1 MLLKRQISMGLNPAV
16 PSPLSHGPGEDG
28 GTGREPV
35 ASSVTVAEQAAAVA
49 ALYQASALG
58 MVRLAYV
65 MIGDLSAAEDIVQDA
80 FCGLYRRWSHLH
92 NPDKAL
98 SYVRSS
104 VLNACR
110 SALRRK
116 RPEVCG
122 EAPANDPDQLQA
134 QWSGEEAA
142 ITEERRRT
150 VMAALRTLPDRQR
163 EVLVLRFYLDLSEAQ
178 IAAQMGI
185 GQSTVRSSAH
195 RAIAALSRTLKN
207 LEETP

>member
-35 ASSVTVAEQAAAVA
+35 ASPVTVAEQAAAVA

-80 FCGLYRRWSHLH
+80 FCGLYRRWTHLH

-116 RPEVCG
+116 RPELCG
-122 EAPANDPDQLQA
+122 EAPVRPGSIAGAMVRRGSSDHR
-134 QWSGEEAA
+134 GAA
-142 ITEERRRT
+142 
-150 VMAALRTLPDRQR
+150 PDRHGG
-163 EVLVLRFYLDLSEAQ
+163 
-178 IAAQMGI
+178 AAY
-185 GQSTVRSSAH
+185 
-195 RAIAALSRTLKN
+195 AAG
-207 LEETP
+207 PAA

>member
-1 MLLKRQISMGLNPAV
+1 MRQISMGLNPAV
-16 PSPLSHGPGEDG
+16 PSPLSHGPGEEC
-28 GTGREPV
+28 GTGREPAASPV
-35 ASSVTVAEQAAAVA
+35 AVAEQAAAVTA
-49 ALYQASALG
+49 IYRSSALG
-58 MVRLAYV
+58 MIRLAYV

-80 FCGLYRRWSHLH
+80 FCGLYRRWMHLE

-116 RPEVCG
+116 RPELSG
-122 EAPANDPDQLQA
+122 EASASDLDRLLV

-150 VMAALRTLPDRQR
+150 VMAALRTLPARQR

-178 IAAQMGI
+178 IAAQMAI
-185 GQSTVRSSAH
+185 GQSTVRSTAH
-195 RAIAALSRTLKN
+195 RALATLSRMLKD
-207 LEETP
+207 LEEKP

>member
-1 MLLKRQISMGLNPAV
+1 MRLKRQISMGLNPAV
-16 PSPLSHGPGEDG
+16 PSPLSHGPGEEC
-28 GTGREPV
+28 GTGREPA
-35 ASSVTVAEQAAAVA
+35 ASPVTVAEQAAAVA
-49 ALYQASALG
+49 ALYQASAPG

-80 FCGLYRRWSHLH
+80 FCGLFRRWMHLD

-98 SYVRSS
+98 SYLRSS

-116 RPEVCG
+116 RPELSG
-122 EAPANDPDQLQA
+122 EAPASDLDQLPA

-150 VMAALRTLPDRQR
+150 VMAALRRLPARQR

-178 IAAQMGI
+178 IAAQMGT

-195 RAIAALSRTLKN
+195 RALAALSRTLN
-207 LEETP
+207 DLEETP